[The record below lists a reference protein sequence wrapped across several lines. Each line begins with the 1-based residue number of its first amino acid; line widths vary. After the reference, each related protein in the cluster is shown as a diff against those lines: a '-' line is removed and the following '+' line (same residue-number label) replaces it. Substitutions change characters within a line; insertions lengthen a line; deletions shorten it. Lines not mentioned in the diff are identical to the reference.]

1 MDVLG
6 KFVIGFDTVCD
17 GNQTATD
24 EDGMPVLY
32 DSKEEAQRE
41 LFSDALCSLE
51 GAFDDYFEENDMNKT
66 TILSEMNGILAEG
79 DVEKMNEYLSKNPN
93 CNYNNEFVE
102 KAEDFVLGRK
112 AIFTGQGIVIAGV
125 KLEEL

>member
-41 LFSDALCSLE
+41 MFADALCSLE
-51 GAFDDYFEENDMNKT
+51 GTFDDYFEENDMNKT
-66 TILSEMNGILAEG
+66 TVLAEMNGILAEG
-79 DVEKMNEYLSKNPN
+79 NVEKMNEYLSKNPN